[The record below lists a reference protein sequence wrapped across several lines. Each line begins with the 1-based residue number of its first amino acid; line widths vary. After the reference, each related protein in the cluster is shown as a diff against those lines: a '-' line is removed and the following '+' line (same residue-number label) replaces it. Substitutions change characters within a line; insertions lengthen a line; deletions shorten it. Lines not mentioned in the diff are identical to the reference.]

1 MNVFHWHLSDFCIF
15 SIESKVYVQFHVMQM
30 LSLYYDPVAIVT
42 VIYWTIFNVIYTL
55 ALRRSRGTSTS
66 YNMAARA
73 LADLSHEGAKRPS
86 AINQLSARA
95 AML

>member
-1 MNVFHWHLSDFCIF
+1 MLNAKGSDASHKIKLLAQQ
-15 SIESKVYVQFHVMQM
+15 ESSAIPGLEIASKKQKVTKVK
-30 LSLYYDPVAIVT
+30 LTGAS
-42 VIYWTIFNVIYTL
+42 
-55 ALRRSRGTSTS
+55 STS

>member
-1 MNVFHWHLSDFCIF
+1 MGYFRSA
-15 SIESKVYVQFHVMQM
+15 
-30 LSLYYDPVAIVT
+30 AITGLVD
-42 VIYWTIFNVIYTL
+42 VICPSTQRETP
-55 ALRRSRGTSTS
+55 STS

-73 LADLSHEGAKRPS
+73 LADSSHEGAKRPS

>member
-1 MNVFHWHLSDFCIF
+1 MCMHILQNILLQVSRWLRN
-15 SIESKVYVQFHVMQM
+15 ENAKVQAPTVYN
-30 LSLYYDPVAIVT
+30 LLIVWD
-42 VIYWTIFNVIYTL
+42 I
-55 ALRRSRGTSTS
+55 STS

-73 LADLSHEGAKRPS
+73 LADLSHDGAKRPS

>member
-1 MNVFHWHLSDFCIF
+1 MGRSCVPVHLGPVKM
-15 SIESKVYVQFHVMQM
+15 EQW
-30 LSLYYDPVAIVT
+30 LSRQTVVCGRVT
-42 VIYWTIFNVIYTL
+42 ENRI
-55 ALRRSRGTSTS
+55 STS

>member
-1 MNVFHWHLSDFCIF
+1 MLERLHGCLTHGVTIIDKFHGS
-15 SIESKVYVQFHVMQM
+15 
-30 LSLYYDPVAIVT
+30 
-42 VIYWTIFNVIYTL
+42 TL
-55 ALRRSRGTSTS
+55 LLISTS

>member
-1 MNVFHWHLSDFCIF
+1 MYVCMY
-15 SIESKVYVQFHVMQM
+15 VCMYVQYVC
-30 LSLYYDPVAIVT
+30 
-42 VIYWTIFNVIYTL
+42 
-55 ALRRSRGTSTS
+55 TS